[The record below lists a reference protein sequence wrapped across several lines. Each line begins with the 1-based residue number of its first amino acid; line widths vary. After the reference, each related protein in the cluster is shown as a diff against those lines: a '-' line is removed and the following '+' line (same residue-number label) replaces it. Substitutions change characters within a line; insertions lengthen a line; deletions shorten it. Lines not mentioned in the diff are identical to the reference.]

1 LGVKFS
7 YKIGSSLSSSTEA
20 ANPVSNFENFETLE
34 ELLKELG
41 LDKYYPLFQQ
51 RGVEINQFAGLTD
64 QDLKDLVRV
73 LSCHDG

>member
-41 LDKYYPLFQQ
+41 LDKYYPLFQL